1 MLTLMDLTHARSI
14 SEYIICQTLHGSFI
28 SQLSALYSRTKRSRR
43 QTRVQYVLKGFFQKE
58 LGSQHIPFFSVLS
71 HHRECDTPGSC
82 LLLSA
87 ITANPKIFKGSSVG
101 LPSKALSRNNMRPFA
116 STVAHRPSSA
126 LPFPTAA
133 SDTLDVRGWSVPLQK
148 RQSLGM
154 LLCDTNPQAPPGMPA
169 AL

>member
-1 MLTLMDLTHARSI
+1 MAPS
-14 SEYIICQTLHGSFI
+14 SPNCLHCTVERKEVVAKRVCST
-28 SQLSALYSRTKRSRR
+28 SSR
-43 QTRVQYVLKGFFQKE
+43 VFFQKE